1 MIVNSCKWYYMI
13 TIMHS
18 HTWQQHTYTGVNIT
32 ILITIIPS
40 SCGWLGVLVPLEG
53 SGFLI
58 FGCDSAHCISLW
70 QSQGS
75 VRYSGGA
82 ADSWYPLPPWW
93 PVLCGVCGI
102 YNWWFRVGITL
113 HLFWVRFPYWLL
125 YYMVN
130 YHMEWRVVADWVRSF
145 PFMEAH
151 CLRNA
156 VLGSVWVTMVW
167 WVGSGFHDC
176 VGYSS
181 LYLN

>member
-1 MIVNSCKWYYMI
+1 MILYDYNHAFSYLTTTHIYRCQYY
-13 TIMHS
+13 
-18 HTWQQHTYTGVNIT
+18 NIDYNYS
-32 ILITIIPS
+32 IFM
-40 SCGWLGVLVPLEG
+40 WLVRWVG
-53 SGFLI
+53 SFWRVWFLI

-125 YYMVN
+125 YYMLN

-156 VLGSVWVTMVW
+156 A
-167 WVGSGFHDC
+167 
-176 VGYSS
+176 
-181 LYLN
+181 